1 MPPLQRRTVQGRG
14 RRLVATEERR
24 SHLYGARPQ
33 SKGGSDALSI
43 DYASCSDDRD
53 RYCRHYLWQKGKGA
67 LLQAEILTQEVA
79 AMATRLQ
86 SLGDDGIGSVVSKP
100 LRFCHRG
107 GAGKHFCACGFYLG
121 KQLGLGQAEVET
133 DHGRPELCKQS
144 RMLIIEGGPSGSTRR
159 CSGIHPKLGV
169 IG

>member
-1 MPPLQRRTVQGRG
+1 M
-14 RRLVATEERR
+14 ATEERR
-24 SHLYGARPQ
+24 SHLDCARPH

-43 DYASCSDDRD
+43 HDTSCSDDRQLH
-53 RYCRHYLWQKGKGA
+53 CRHYLWQKGKGA

-86 SLGDDGIGSVVSKP
+86 PLGDDGIGSVVSKP
-100 LRFCHRG
+100 LCFCHRG

-121 KQLGLGQAEVET
+121 KQFRLGQAEVEA
-133 DHGRPELCKQS
+133 DHGRFELCKQG
-144 RMLIIEGGPSGSTRR
+144 RMLVIEGGPSGSTRLR
-159 CSGIHPKLGV
+159 SGIHPELGV